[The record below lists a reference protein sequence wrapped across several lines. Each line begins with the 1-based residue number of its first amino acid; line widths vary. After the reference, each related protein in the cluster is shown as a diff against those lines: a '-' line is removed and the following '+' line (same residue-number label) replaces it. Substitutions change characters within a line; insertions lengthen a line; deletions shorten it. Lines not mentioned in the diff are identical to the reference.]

1 MAGLVLV
8 AEDEG
13 LSQRL
18 VSAVIQYCGM
28 DAKITQNGQELLDE
42 LRAGL
47 APDIIL
53 LDLEMPVMGGIEVLK
68 TLQSVHSDDRCPI
81 LVFTANN
88 HEATVREAILLGAD
102 DFVVKPFKTA
112 DLAQRIKDHTFTL
125 SEAELKRILFDLDRP
140 VADMP
145 NLKKKAG
152 QGRDLYRTP
161 MDSKLALSLPRGQSP
176 QLLAAASLRELRAKV
191 VIYREGDSVWRKVW
205 PRSGR
210 TLWSG
215 LTSA

>member
-68 TLQSVHSDDRCPI
+68 TLQGVSVEDRCPI

-88 HEATVREAILLGAD
+88 QEATVREAILLGAD
-102 DFVVKPFKTA
+102 DFIVKPFKTA
-112 DLAQRIKDHTFTL
+112 NLAQRIKDHTFTL
-125 SEAELKRILFDLDRP
+125 SEAELKRILNALDRP
-140 VADMP
+140 ANDIP
-145 NLKKKAG
+145 NLKKKID
-152 QGRDLYRTP
+152 QGRELYRSTIDP
-161 MDSKLALSLPRGQSP
+161 KLGLSLPRGQSP
-176 QLLAAASLRELRAKV
+176 QLLAGASLRELRAKV
-191 VIYREGDSVWRKVW
+191 VIFREGDSIWRKVW

-210 TLWSG
+210 ILWSG